1 VFDMLIK
8 RDFLDGGK
16 LVPWLASSWQRVDS
30 STLDVTLRK
39 DVTWHDGTPMSP
51 DDVVYTF
58 RRLMQRD
65 PKLQVAGPGFFNFAS
80 VDALSDATARLVTAD
95 PDPLLEKRLAAW
107 GAWIIPA
114 TYFQQVGVDAFA
126 RQPIGTGPYRVAE
139 FVPGDHITPAAN
151 EGYFEGAP
159 AADTVIFK
167 QITETATRMAAML
180 NGEVD
185 LMTNL
190 PPDQIGAIQ
199 AKSGLNVVQ
208 ATLANQHILS
218 FNQKVKPFD
227 RKEIRQA
234 VNLAIDRKALVDSMR
249 GGNAVETRGFQ
260 YEGDDLYDAGRPFTP
275 FDSTRAQQLLSQGGY
290 AGEQI
295 VYTAATPDY
304 YTNEDEVGQAVV
316 DMFMQAGIN
325 GRLDLVEISQEAPL
339 FAQDSRHIRTLSAS
353 SPLGDPDGYFSTDLG
368 PGTTIQSTGQW
379 TASSAA
385 GFNALLA
392 QARVESDSTRRF
404 DLYRQIQEI
413 YADEAP
419 GTTLYAPKEAYAMK
433 AGINWTPY
441 PLYYMD
447 LRSTNLRVE

>member
-1 VFDMLIK
+1 
-8 RDFLDGGK
+8 
-16 LVPWLASSWQRVDS
+16 
-30 STLDVTLRK
+30 
-39 DVTWHDGTPMSP
+39 
-51 DDVVYTF
+51 
-58 RRLMQRD
+58 
-65 PKLQVAGPGFFNFAS
+65 
-80 VDALSDATARLVTAD
+80 
-95 PDPLLEKRLAAW
+95 
-107 GAWIIPA
+107 
-114 TYFQQVGVDAFA
+114 
-126 RQPIGTGPYRVAE
+126 
-139 FVPGDHITPAAN
+139 
-151 EGYFEGAP
+151 
-159 AADTVIFK
+159 
-167 QITETATRMAAML
+167 MAAML

-234 VNLAIDRKALVDSMR
+234 VNLAIDRKALVDSIW

-275 FDSTRAQQLLSQGGY
+275 FDLSRAQQLLSQGGY

-304 YTNEDEVGQAVV
+304 YTNEDEVGQAVI
-316 DMFMQAGIN
+316 DMFKQVGIN
-325 GRLDLVEISQEAPL
+325 GKLDLVEISQEAPL
-339 FAQDSRHIRTLSAS
+339 FAQDTRHIRTLSAS
-353 SPLGDPDGYFSTDLG
+353 SPLGDPDGYFSTALG

-379 TASSAA
+379 AASSAA
-385 GFNALLA
+385 SFNDLLA
-392 QARVESDSTRRF
+392 QARVETDSTRRF
-404 DLYRQIQEI
+404 ELYKQMQDV

-419 GTTLYAPKEAYAMK
+419 GTTLYAPKEPYAMK
-433 AGINWTPY
+433 ANISWTPY

-447 LRSTNLRVE
+447 LRSTNLKVG